1 MGIVKIAGQLKIKW
15 TIPGGS
21 VASEITCP
29 MCNADV
35 PLGGDERRG
44 DEIFCSVCSAPLK
57 LKGDYGDEDLEA
69 EEDF

>member
-1 MGIVKIAGQLKIKW
+1 
-15 TIPGGS
+15 
-21 VASEITCP
+21 

-35 PLGGDERRG
+35 PLAGDERRG